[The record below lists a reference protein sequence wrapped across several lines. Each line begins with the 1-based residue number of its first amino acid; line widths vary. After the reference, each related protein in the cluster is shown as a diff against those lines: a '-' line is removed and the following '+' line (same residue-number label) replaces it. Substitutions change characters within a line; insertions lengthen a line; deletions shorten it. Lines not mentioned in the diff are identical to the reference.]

1 MLCHLSTQIRRVIR
15 RAMRI
20 LTAIEFAT
28 VPQAVAAA
36 VVVVAA
42 AVAVAVVVIFGVRV
56 LPPQQ

>member
-1 MLCHLSTQIRRVIR
+1 
-15 RAMRI
+15 MRI